1 MQTQYLFA
9 TIKRDFDLFFGLIN
23 EGDGF
28 GDISSDSLN
37 SEVHNLVFGLLQ
49 LQFERDSLTLDLQ
62 VDLMQTVYVK
72 SDGLLVLNIVPRS
85 KHYGHL
91 DYILGLPFV
100 VRIDRQEHLSRVQ
113 FEVQKEVL
121 LKLGFDGHG
130 RVVPVKHLQIHDL
143 RKRLFQHETG
153 TEIVVI
159 KRQFH

>member
-1 MQTQYLFA
+1 
-9 TIKRDFDLFFGLIN
+9 
-23 EGDGF
+23 
-28 GDISSDSLN
+28 
-37 SEVHNLVFGLLQ
+37 
-49 LQFERDSLTLDLQ
+49 
-62 VDLMQTVYVK
+62 MQTVYVK
-72 SDGLLVLNIVPRS
+72 SDGLFVLNIVPRG
-85 KHYGHL
+85 KGYGHL

-159 KRQFH
+159 KRQFHQGFTGTPEDLELVRRPRSYLKLKFSVFLLQSTLFQRRKNYIDCNFVLLFYSAIFWQNLDEV